1 MPLPKLGQLLY
12 PYLGLRGQSH
22 LSEIVERAKARRQR
36 LGSTLFSAC
45 VGFFLPMGML
55 VLLAA
60 PFFVFIPRRL
70 LWLRHDIEM
79 VTFLAIVFLT
89 LGRWRAFSAARA
101 PVARLPDRC
110 IITSGKGLARD
121 R

>member
-12 PYLGLRGQSH
+12 PYLGLRGQGH
-22 LSEIVERAKARRQR
+22 LSEIVEPAKARRQR

-89 LGRWRAFSAARA
+89 LTGWRMWQRKRFA
-101 PVARLPDRC
+101 
-110 IITSGKGLARD
+110 KE
-121 R
+121 

>member
-1 MPLPKLGQLLY
+1 
-12 PYLGLRGQSH
+12 
-22 LSEIVERAKARRQR
+22 
-36 LGSTLFSAC
+36 
-45 VGFFLPMGML
+45 MGML

-89 LGRWRAFSAARA
+89 LTGWRMWRRKRFE
-101 PVARLPDRC
+101 
-110 IITSGKGLARD
+110 KE
-121 R
+121 